1 MERYPVHGI
10 TTITPADHAGRIEAF
25 LRSQGLTTAGVT
37 VRWNELGLA
46 TVTVT
51 ADRDPTQ
58 ALAAYVPTLT
68 PDEQE
73 TQNRIADAQ
82 AAIAEIA
89 SKPRGARS
97 ATEKARLGLAVLSEP
112 VTAPSTPEEPVDVVD
127 VPATGEE
134 PIDEG
139 GA

>member
-10 TTITPADHAGRIEAF
+10 TTITPADHAGRIETF

-58 ALAAYVPTLT
+58 ALQAYVPTLT

-89 SKPRGARS
+89 SKPRGNRS
-97 ATEKARLGLAVLSEP
+97 ATEKALLGLAADIP
-112 VTAPSTPEEPVDVVD
+112 VFAPSTSEEPVDVVD

-134 PIDEG
+134 PIEEAG
-139 GA
+139 G

>member
-1 MERYPVHGI
+1 MERFTVLAPQSLTV
-10 TTITPADHAGRIEAF
+10 TDHAGRIETF

-82 AAIAEIA
+82 SAIAEIA

-97 ATEKARLGLAVLSEP
+97 ATEKALLGLAADIP
-112 VTAPSTPEEPVDVVD
+112 VFAPSTPEEPVDVVD

-134 PIDEG
+134 PIEEAG
-139 GA
+139 G